1 MESTLNSR
9 TALGIQGEKGTTGST
24 IGAIYGCTAR
34 TSQGSCGMGTS
45 QQDHG
50 GNPRHLDKMHV
61 TKSVRD
67 FNLAM
72 SKYCSLLTS
81 HNKEQSCA
89 FPAPFIQNQAR
100 RYKRSR
106 SWNQM
111 TSSPLRTCK
120 MPRSQVGLCGL
131 GGLLCYICS
140 CKKYT
145 RASTTCT

>member
-9 TALGIQGEKGTTGST
+9 TALGIQGERGTTGST
-24 IGAIYGCTAR
+24 IGAIRLYCYNVPRELWYGHFATRPGRQPSSSRQNACENNCQR
-34 TSQGSCGMGTS
+34 LQLSYV
-45 QQDHG
+45 
-50 GNPRHLDKMHV
+50 KI
-61 TKSVRD
+61 
-67 FNLAM
+67 
-72 SKYCSLLTS
+72 LLTT

-111 TSSPLRTCK
+111 TSAPLRTCK